1 MADDIE
7 KVIENIGF
15 GRWQLIHI
23 LAAVLGP
30 SALAP
35 ALIGSTLTNSAVPYR
50 CRPSHTKNLS
60 DPQSYDNGCFYT
72 SYNNG
77 SILVVDMVKR
87 DTLSNASFKSSK
99 MVEQGINICIVLV
112 RVAISVFSRL
122 CLPCTCLCGE
132 LMECLLTD
140 VVIEVEPCMEWE
152 YDTSDFTS
160 TVTSEWSLVC
170 RWAWLVPLYQM
181 LVSGGCM
188 LGDVVGGAI
197 SDRLGRRA
205 TTRWG
210 SVVVMI
216 VVVVV
221 GVSPYLSLV
230 LVARLIQGLALSAII
245 YPCYNLGLYIE
256 FVCILPSFSP
266 SLSTTVME
274 ITPASKRT
282 LVGLLLCAPYSV
294 AVMIYAA
301 MGYLLRSWRILHLVS
316 SVFAFALLPV
326 SRFLDESPRWLI
338 QQGHFEKAANV
349 LKHAATLNHT
359 TIPSS
364 SELSSL
370 MENIYMEHRELEE
383 SEEGEDGVTNQSS
396 LSIFFRTPAMRVI
409 SLVTPIM
416 WFLMGVIYLGIP
428 LNVNNFGSNPF
439 IYLCLTG
446 LMELAPTIVGG
457 IFSDRFSRVP
467 TMSAGFITAGVSSA
481 AVIFVPQDLWWL
493 RWVSFVWA
501 SELYPTVVRSR
512 GCCSCSLAAHLG
524 YFVTPFITEILAHL
538 VWWLPNCIF
547 GVCGVVA
554 GLLVHLLPET
564 RGLNLC
570 ETVQDVDGRAWR
582 RRQQRGTNQGWS
594 LPTMLMSCN
603 GRNGKMEEGGNGEE
617 AMEVVAAEEQQEREE
632 ECREASSV

>member
-99 MVEQGINICIVLV
+99 MVEQ
-112 RVAISVFSRL
+112 
-122 CLPCTCLCGE
+122 
-132 LMECLLTD
+132 D

-245 YPCYNLGLYIE
+245 YPCYNL
-256 FVCILPSFSP
+256 
-266 SLSTTVME
+266 VME

-493 RWVSFVWA
+493 RWVLVMVAMEMISTCFMVSFVWA